1 MFLIPNFTTK
11 KSVQFKSG
19 VYSGDPYRTD
29 WKIRF
34 GMVSGYIFLYR
45 TEPI

>member
-1 MFLIPNFTTK
+1 MFLTPNSIIDREVRYNT
-11 KSVQFKSG
+11 G
-19 VYSGDPYRTD
+19 AYGGDPYRTD
-29 WKIRF
+29 GKIRF